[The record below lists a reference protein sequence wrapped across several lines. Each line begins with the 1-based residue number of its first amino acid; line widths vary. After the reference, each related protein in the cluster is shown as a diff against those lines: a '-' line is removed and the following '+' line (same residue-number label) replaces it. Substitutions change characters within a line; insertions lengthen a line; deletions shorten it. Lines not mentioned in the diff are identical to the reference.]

1 LNVGFIG
8 TGSMGGMLVEAFI
21 RSGALPPE
29 AITVANRTYAKA
41 ERLAARHPGLTAVRS
56 NAEAAAGRDIVFLCV
71 KPLDFKPVIDE
82 IRASVQPE
90 QLIVSITSPVL
101 LAHLEEWL
109 PCRVAKVIPSI
120 TNLALGGVTLVI
132 YGSRVEPGQMA
143 MLEGLLSHISQPV
156 RIEEKHTRV
165 ASDLS
170 SCGPAFMAFVLE
182 RFVDAAVEETGI
194 RREEAERLAV
204 GMLLGTGRLLAGEGL
219 TAGEVIRRVSVPGGI
234 TAAALKLLDAELDG
248 VFNRLIRTT
257 HAKFREDL
265 AKVEQAFAVKHGPA

>member
-8 TGSMGGMLVEAFI
+8 AGSMGGMLVEAFI
-21 RSGALPPE
+21 RSGALSPE
-29 AITVANRTYAKA
+29 RIAVANRTHAKA
-41 ERLAARHPGLTAVRS
+41 ERLALRYPGLRAVRT

-71 KPLDFKPVIDE
+71 KPLDYRTVIDE

-120 TNLALGGVTLVI
+120 TNMALGGVTLLV

-143 MLEGLLSHISQPV
+143 MLKGLLSHISRPV
-156 RIEEKHTRV
+156 RIDERHTRV

-170 SCGPAFMAFVLE
+170 SCGPAFMAFMLR
-182 RFVDAAVEETGI
+182 RFVDAAVKETGI
-194 RREEAERLAV
+194 GREEAERLAA
-204 GMLLGTGRLLAGEGL
+204 GMLLGTGRLIAEEGL
-219 TAGEVIRRVSVPGGI
+219 TAEDVIRRVAVPGGI
-234 TAAALKLLDAELDG
+234 TAAALKVLEAELDG

-265 AKVEQAFAVKHGPA
+265 AKVDQSFAVKR

>member
-1 LNVGFIG
+1 MVNVGFIG

-29 AITVANRTYAKA
+29 CIAVANRTPAKA
-41 ERLAARHPGLTAVRS
+41 ERLALRYPGVRAVRS
-56 NAEAAAGRDIVFLCV
+56 NAEAAAGRDLVFLCV

-120 TNLALGGVTLVI
+120 VNMALSGVTLCI
-132 YGSRVEPGQMA
+132 YGSRIEPEQMA
-143 MLEGLLSHISQPV
+143 MLEGLLSHISQPI
-156 RIEEKHTRV
+156 RIDEKYTRV
-165 ASDLS
+165 VSDLS
-170 SCGPAFMAFVLE
+170 SCGPAFMAFVLQ

-194 RREEAERLAV
+194 GREEAERLAA
-204 GMLLGTGRLLAGEGL
+204 GMLLGTGRLLTAEGL
-219 TAGEVIRRVSVPGGI
+219 SAEELIRRVCVPGGI
-234 TAAALKLLDAELDG
+234 TAAALKQLDSELDG

-265 AKVEQAFAVKHGPA
+265 AKVDQSFAVKH